1 MGAQPHAGRLFVA
14 SCISLVTTSMVFATR
29 GAITG
34 PMTEQFHLTNEQ
46 IGLVYGPAFWGFT
59 IAIFICGLL
68 VDLVGMRLVHVLSS
82 LGYLAGL
89 ALVLLAPGPD
99 IAPGIAV
106 TNIFAHPGTV
116 MLFAGFLVMGLSQGL
131 VEGVINPLVAT
142 LYKDQKSKMLNVLHA
157 WWPGGMIIGG
167 LLCVA
172 LERVNAPWQL
182 KLGMLAVPSLAA
194 LAMAL
199 STAYP
204 QTERVQ
210 SNVSNAEMGRE
221 VFRPLFLLLLFTML
235 LTASTELG
243 PDQWFGKVMGDITGW
258 KSDGILF
265 LCYTAGLM
273 FVLRYFFSG
282 VVHRFSPFAVLTV
295 CAVLAGVGLYWL
307 GSLPLPETGAQASGA
322 TVAMAFV
329 AATVFGVG
337 KTYFW
342 PTMLGITSE
351 QFPRG
356 GALLM
361 NLMGGAG
368 MLASAVILPIMGS
381 KLDQGGPGAAL
392 QSVSAL
398 AIALVVIF
406 GSLLLYFRARGGYKP
421 VTLSAAKAGDPAD
434 GGRRSG

>member
-1 MGAQPHAGRLFVA
+1 MSAPSNAGRLFVA

-34 PMTEQFHLTNEQ
+34 PITEQFHLSNEQ
-46 IGLVYGPAFWGFT
+46 IGLIYGPSFWGFT
-59 IAIFICGLL
+59 IAIFVCGLL
-68 VDLVGMRLVHVLSS
+68 VDAVGMRFVHALSS
-82 LGYLAGL
+82 VGYLVGL
-89 ALVLLAPGPD
+89 ALVLLAPLPD
-99 IAPGIAV
+99 LATGTMVPGIFSHA
-106 TNIFAHPGTV
+106 GTT

-142 LYKDQKSKMLNVLHA
+142 IYKDQKGKMLNVLHA

-172 LERVNAPWQL
+172 LDRVNAPWQV
-182 KLGMLAVPSLAA
+182 KLGMLAIPSIAA

-199 STAYP
+199 STVYP

-210 SNVSNAEMGRE
+210 SNVSNAEMARE

-258 KSDGILF
+258 KADGILF

-273 FVLRYFFSG
+273 FVLRFFFGG

-295 CAVLAGVGLYWL
+295 CAVLAGTGLYWL
-307 GSLPLPETGAQASGA
+307 GSLPLPEAGGRASGS

-361 NLMGGAG
+361 NLMGGCG

-381 KLDQGGPGAAL
+381 KLDQAGPGAAL

-398 AIALVVIF
+398 AIILVVIF
-406 GSLLLYFRARGGYKP
+406 GTLLLVFRARGGYRP
-421 VTLSAAKAGDPAD
+421 VTLAAAKRGAE
-434 GGRRSG
+434 

>member
-1 MGAQPHAGRLFVA
+1 MTTKPHATRLFVA

-46 IGLVYGPAFWGFT
+46 IGLIYGPSFWGFT

-68 VDLVGMRLVHVLSS
+68 VDAVGMRFVHILSS

-89 ALVLLAPGPD
+89 ALVLFAPGPGLPD
-99 IAPGIAV
+99 GTTVAG
-106 TNIFAHPGTV
+106 IFAHTGTT
-116 MLFAGFLVMGLSQGL
+116 MLFTGFLVMGLSQGL

-172 LERVNAPWQL
+172 LERFGAPWQI
-182 KLGMLAVPSLAA
+182 KLGMLAVPAIIA
-194 LAMAL
+194 LFMAL
-199 STAYP
+199 GTEYP

-210 SNVSNAEMGRE
+210 SNVSTAEMVRE
-221 VFRPLFLLLLFTML
+221 AFRPMFLLLLFTML

-258 KSDGILF
+258 KADGILF
-265 LCYTAGLM
+265 LAYTAGLM
-273 FVLRYFFSG
+273 FVLRYFFGG
-282 VVHRFSPFAVLTV
+282 VVHKFSPFPVLTV

-307 GSLPLPETGAQASGA
+307 GSLPLPEAGAQASA
-322 TVAMAFV
+322 STVATAFV
-329 AATVFGVG
+329 AATVFGIG

-342 PTMLGITSE
+342 PTMLAVTSE
-351 QFPRG
+351 RFPRG

-368 MLASAVILPIMGS
+368 MFASAAILPVMGA
-381 KLDQGGPGAAL
+381 KLDQSGPGAAM
-392 QSVSAL
+392 QSVSML

-406 GSLLLYFRARGGYKP
+406 GSLYLYFRARGGYKP
-421 VTLSAAKAGDPAD
+421 VSLSADESA
-434 GGRRSG
+434 R

>member
-1 MGAQPHAGRLFVA
+1 MSAPTHAGRLFVA

-34 PMTEQFHLTNEQ
+34 PMTEQFHLSNEQ
-46 IGLVYGPAFWGFT
+46 IGLIYGPSFWGFT
-59 IAIFICGLL
+59 VAIFICGLL

-82 LGYLAGL
+82 IGYLVGL
-89 ALVLLAPGPD
+89 ALVFLAPLPDLAPGA
-99 IAPGIAV
+99 IV
-106 TNIFAHPGTV
+106 TSIFAQSGTT
-116 MLFAGFLVMGLSQGL
+116 MLYAGFLAMGLSQGL

-142 LYKDQKSKMLNVLHA
+142 LYKDRKRKMLNVLHA
-157 WWPGGMIIGG
+157 WWPGGMVIGG
-167 LLCVA
+167 LLSVA
-172 LERVNAPWQL
+172 LDRVGAPWQA
-182 KLGMLAVPSLAA
+182 KLGMLAVPSIAA
-194 LAMAL
+194 LALAL
-199 STAYP
+199 TTVYP

-221 VFRPLFLLLLFTML
+221 AFRPLFLLLLCTMF
-235 LTASTELG
+235 LTASIELG

-258 KSDGILF
+258 KADGILF

-273 FVLRYFFSG
+273 FVLRYFFAG
-282 VVHRFSPFAVLTV
+282 VVRRFSPFAVLTV
-295 CAVLAGVGLYWL
+295 CSVLAGVGLFWL
-307 GSLPLPETGAQASGA
+307 GALPLPEGGAQANGT

-361 NLMGGAG
+361 NLMGGCGNFAI
-368 MLASAVILPIMGS
+368 AVILPIMGS
-381 KLDQGGPGAAL
+381 RLDKAGPGAAM

-398 AIALVVIF
+398 AIVLVVIF
-406 GSLLLYFRARGGYKP
+406 GSLLLYFRARGGYAP
-421 VTLSAAKAGDPAD
+421 VTLATARTGGPAAGTRRAG
-434 GGRRSG
+434 

>member
-1 MGAQPHAGRLFVA
+1 
-14 SCISLVTTSMVFATR
+14 
-29 GAITG
+29 
-34 PMTEQFHLTNEQ
+34 
-46 IGLVYGPAFWGFT
+46 
-59 IAIFICGLL
+59 
-68 VDLVGMRLVHVLSS
+68 MRLVHVLSS
-82 LGYLAGL
+82 IGYLVGL
-89 ALVLLAPGPD
+89 ALVLIAPRPDLAPGTTV
-99 IAPGIAV
+99 AS
-106 TNIFAHPGTV
+106 IFSHSGTT
-116 MLFAGFLVMGLSQGL
+116 MLYAGFLAMGLSQGL

-142 LYKDQKSKMLNVLHA
+142 LYKDRKSKMLNVLHA

-172 LERVNAPWQL
+172 LELVDATWQV
-182 KLGMLAVPSLAA
+182 KLGMLAIPAVAA

-199 STAYP
+199 TTVYP

-210 SNVSNAEMGRE
+210 SNVSTSEMMRE
-221 VFRPLFLLLLFTML
+221 AFRPLFLLLLGTMF
-235 LTASTELG
+235 LTASIELG

-273 FVLRYFFSG
+273 FVLRYFFGG

-295 CAVLAGVGLYWL
+295 CAVLAGVGLFWL
-307 GSLPLPETGAQASGA
+307 GALPLPEGGAQAAGS

-329 AATVFGVG
+329 AATVFGIG

-361 NLMGGAG
+361 NLMGGCGNFAI
-368 MLASAVILPIMGS
+368 AVILPFMGS
-381 KLDQGGPGAAL
+381 KLDKSGPGAAM

-398 AIALVVIF
+398 AIILVVIF
-406 GSLLLYFRARGGYKP
+406 GSLLLFFRARGGYAP
-421 VTLSAAKAGDPAD
+421 VTLVAGRPGGTPA
-434 GGRRSG
+434 GPESPR